1 MSESLSISFDPS
13 FAWPILGVLAVAAIL
28 VCAVGVWRNA
38 RGAWWRVA
46 GATLILLALA
56 NPTLIEE
63 QRSPLDDVV
72 LMLVDRSTSQRVAD
86 RTALTEETAGAI
98 EAQLRARPGL
108 DVRVVEVDSAGIGT
122 GAGRADAGTRLM
134 TAVERALADAPRT
147 RLAGV
152 IALTDGQIHDAPG
165 ADTLSQ
171 TPGPF
176 HVLITGSPG
185 ERDRRIEIAEASGY
199 GLVGREQTITVRID
213 DPGAEGEIAD
223 VTIRYDGGEGRTI
236 LAPVGIPFDIAV
248 SIDHAGSNVYEI
260 EVSPGEEEL
269 TLINNRVV
277 AEVNGV
283 RDRLRVLLVSGEPHA
298 GERMWRDLLKSDP
311 AVDLIHFTILRPPEK
326 NDSTP
331 VTELSLISFPV
342 RELFEIQIDEFDL
355 IIFDRYRRRGVLPP
369 AYLEN
374 IANYVR
380 NGGAFLEAV
389 GPTFATPLSLYNT
402 PLGAVLPGRPTGDVL
417 EQGYKPEL
425 TETGRRHP
433 VTSILQSF
441 DSDDGGPRWGRWFRV
456 VGTDRTS
463 GETVMADDSGNPLLI
478 LDRVGE
484 GRVAQIMSDQIWLW
498 ARGYEGGGP
507 YQELLRRIAHWL
519 MKEPALEESALRADV
534 QGDRI
539 TIERQSLEDSDQP
552 VEVTDPSGNRQSVDL
567 GPSDEHGIAR
577 GTLTADEPGLYRLD
591 DGERVTLAAVGGVN
605 PVELADVRATD
616 AILRPVADTTGGGVY
631 WLGEDGTPDIR
642 MVDPGR
648 ATAGGSWLGLRANG
662 DYVVTGVRDI
672 PLMPAAAALILIVG
686 AMMVAW
692 RREGR

>member
-1 MSESLSISFDPS
+1 MNDALSINFDPA
-13 FAWPILGVLAVAAIL
+13 FDWTVLAALAAVAFV
-28 VCAVGVWRNA
+28 VCVVALWRSA
-38 RGAWWRVA
+38 RGAWWRVLA
-46 GATLILLALA
+46 AVVVLLALA
-56 NPTLIEE
+56 NPTLVE
-63 QRSPLDDVV
+63 QQREPLDDVA
-72 LMLVDRSTSQRVAD
+72 LLVVDGSTSQQVAG
-86 RTALTEETAGAI
+86 RTELTDATARAI
-98 EAQLRARPGL
+98 EAELRARPGL
-108 DVRVVEVDSAGIGT
+108 DLRVVHVDSAGIG
-122 GAGRADAGTRLM
+122 AGDEGTRLM
-134 TAVERALADAPRT
+134 AAVERALADAPRS

-152 IALTDGQIHDAPG
+152 IALTDGQVHDAPG
-165 ADTLSQ
+165 ADELANA
-171 TPGPF
+171 PAPF
-176 HVLITGSPG
+176 HVLLTGVPD
-185 ERDRRIEIAEASGY
+185 ERDRRIEIVEAAGF
-199 GLVGREQTITVRID
+199 GLVGREQSITVRID
-213 DPGAEGEIAD
+213 DPSASGSIAQL
-223 VTIRYDGGEGRTI
+223 TIRHDGGDPQVMA
-236 LAPVGIPFDIAV
+236 APVGVPFPVTVDV
-248 SIDHAGSNVYEI
+248 DHAGSNVYEI
-260 EVSPGEEEL
+260 EVEPGENEL

-277 AEVNGV
+277 AEINGV

-311 AVDLIHFTILRPPEK
+311 SVDLIHFTILRPPEK
-326 NDSTP
+326 HDNTP

-402 PLGAVLPGRPTGDVL
+402 PLGAVLPGAPTGDVY
-417 EQGYKPEL
+417 EQGFLPEL

-433 VTSILQSF
+433 VTALLQSF
-441 DSDDGGPRWGRWFRV
+441 DGDDGLPNWGRWFRIV
-456 VGTDRTS
+456 DTDRTS
-463 GETVMADDSGNPLLI
+463 GETLMSDEGGRPLLI

-519 MKEPALEESALRADV
+519 MREPALEENALRADV
-534 QGDRI
+534 QGDQL
-539 TIERQSLEDSDQP
+539 TVERQTLEDSDAP
-552 VEVTDPSGNRQSVDL
+552 VEVTGPSGTTRSVTL
-567 GPSDEHGIAR
+567 GPADDFGIAR
-577 GTLTADEPGLYRLD
+577 GALTVDEPGLYRLS

-616 AILRPVADTTGGGVY
+616 AVLRPVAEATGGGVY

-642 MVDPGR
+642 MVGAGR
-648 ATAGGSWLGLRANG
+648 ATAGSSWLGLRANG
-662 DYVVTGVRDI
+662 DFIVTGVRDI
-672 PLMPAAAALILIVG
+672 PLMPAALALVLIVG

>member
-1 MSESLSISFDPS
+1 MSDALSISFEPA
-13 FAWPILGVLAVAAIL
+13 FAWPILGVLAIAAVL
-28 VCAVGVWRNA
+28 VCSIGIWRNA

-46 GATLILLALA
+46 GAGLLLLALA

-63 QRSPLDDVV
+63 QRSPLDDIALIVI
-72 LMLVDRSTSQRVAD
+72 DESTSQRVAGRED
-86 RTALTEETAGAI
+86 LTRETADAI
-98 EAQLRARPGL
+98 EAELRAQPGL
-108 DVRVVEVDSAGIGT
+108 DVRVARVDSAG
-122 GAGRADAGTRLM
+122 AGSTDQGTRLM
-134 TAVERALADAPRT
+134 SAVEVALADAPRS

-152 IALTDGQIHDAPG
+152 IALTDGQVHDVPSGDALG
-165 ADTLSQ
+165 L

-176 HVLITGSPG
+176 HVLLTGRPD
-185 ERDRRIEIAEASGY
+185 ERDRRIEIVEASGF
-199 GLVGREQTITVRID
+199 GLVGREQAITVRID
-213 DPGAEGEIAD
+213 DPGAEGEIAELS
-223 VTIRYDGGEGRTI
+223 IRYGGGEAETMPAI
-236 LAPVGIPFDIAV
+236 VGQPFDITV
-248 SIDHAGSNVYEI
+248 GVDHAGSNVYEI
-260 EVSPGEEEL
+260 EVEPGESEL

-277 AEVNGV
+277 AEINGV

-311 AVDLIHFTILRPPEK
+311 SVDLIHFTILRPPEK
-326 NDSTP
+326 HDNTP

-402 PLGAVLPGRPTGDVL
+402 PLGPVLPGAPTGLVMEEGFL
-417 EQGYKPEL
+417 PEL
-425 TETGRRHP
+425 TDVGRRHP

-441 DSDDGGPRWGRWFRV
+441 EDADGVPSWGRWFRIID
-456 VGTDRTS
+456 TERTS
-463 GETVMADDSGNPLLI
+463 GDIVMSDQTGRPLLI

-484 GRVAQIMSDQIWLW
+484 GRIAQIMSDQIWLW

-519 MKEPALEESALRADV
+519 MREPALEEDALRADV
-534 QGDRI
+534 QGDQI
-539 TIERQSLEDSDQP
+539 TIERQSLEDSDAP
-552 VEVTDPSGNRQSVDL
+552 VEVTGPSGSTEQVTL
-567 GPSDEHGIAR
+567 GEPDDHGIAR
-577 GTLTADEPGLYRLD
+577 GTLRVDEPGLYRLG
-591 DGERVTLAAVGGVN
+591 DGTRVALAAVGGVN

-616 AILRPVADTTGGGVY
+616 ALLRPVADATGGGLY
-631 WLGEDGTPDIR
+631 WLAEDGTPDIR
-642 MVDPGR
+642 MVAAGR
-648 ATAGGSWLGLRANG
+648 STAGSRWLGLRANG
-662 DYVVTGVRDI
+662 DFVVTGVRDI
-672 PLMPAAAALILIVG
+672 PLMPAALALALIVA
-686 AMMVAW
+686 AMMIAW